1 MLEAVVTDGTA
12 TRAQIPGYRVAGKT
26 GTAQRY
32 DFNLKQYSGKTGSF
46 IGYAPADNPQLVIGV
61 ILQRPIRG
69 NAGGVVAAPVF
80 KDVMSYALQELK
92 IPPTGVPA
100 PPITL
105 RLDRLPSDANA
116 DVVRNKRTTGGG

>member
-1 MLEAVVTDGTA
+1 M
-12 TRAQIPGYRVAGKT
+12 
-26 GTAQRY
+26 
-32 DFNLKQYSGKTGSF
+32 
-46 IGYAPADNPQLVIGV
+46 